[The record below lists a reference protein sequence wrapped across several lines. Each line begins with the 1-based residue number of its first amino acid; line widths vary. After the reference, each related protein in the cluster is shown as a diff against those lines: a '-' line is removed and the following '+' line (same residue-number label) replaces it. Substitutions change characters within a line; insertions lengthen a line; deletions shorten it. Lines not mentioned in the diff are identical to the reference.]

1 MPWPSQPRFRV
12 THLPIDRYVTRAN
25 YNRQKNQQ
33 QADKG
38 THQSFSGDEPP
49 ATSKTTTEE
58 GTGSA
63 GWTAAEKEAET
74 LMQRTIVAHRTTKL
88 WPYISKTQ
96 IWMGGEK

>member
-1 MPWPSQPRFRV
+1 V
-12 THLPIDRYVTRAN
+12 THLPIDRYGTRAN

-63 GWTAAEKEAET
+63 G
-74 LMQRTIVAHRTTKL
+74 
-88 WPYISKTQ
+88 
-96 IWMGGEK
+96 